1 MSKPLRAI
9 RPTDAGRAAQP
20 RFPAADVLWDA
31 LPLGISWLDEQ
42 GRVRAVNAEAARLL
56 GRRVDDCLGQPI
68 QCLLGVNDL
77 LAVGSTGPVA
87 LSDAVQQ
94 RQPAWNPRQ
103 ELVRADGVPW
113 VIEWTWMPLRGEAD
127 GGLFSFRDL
136 TTDRESEQ
144 DRDRLAALADESP
157 YPVVELDQA
166 GHLLYANPAMTSLC
180 MAHGHDSQGVSTVL
194 PPTVADIVTSCL
206 ENGGTVKDWEVTV
219 QGATISWTFCPV
231 PRHQTVRGYAVDL
244 TQVRLAQR
252 QLQTTNR
259 KLEETNRELDA
270 ALNRANEAARA
281 KSNFLATI
289 SHELRTPMNGVIGMI
304 GLLQDTPLTEEQRS
318 YADTV
323 KQCGEALLAIINDI
337 LDCTKIEAGK
347 LELETLDFNVR
358 IAVEDVLA
366 QFAERAQT
374 KGLEITG
381 LVHAAVPSGVRGDPG
396 RLRQILTNFVGN
408 AIKFTNQGEVTL
420 QAFLEA
426 EEDRAVVVR
435 FEVTDTG
442 IGITPE
448 VQARLF
454 TPFVQADSSTT
465 RRYGGT
471 GLGLAICKQLA
482 ELMGGGVGVRSE
494 PGRGSTFWCIVRLGK
509 QTHPIPAIAPSV
521 DLKGRR
527 ILIVDDNESNRTILH
542 HLASGW
548 GMEDAVAED
557 AATALALVERK
568 AAEGSRYDVAV
579 LDMMM
584 PGKDGLEL
592 ARELRAHPAGADV
605 PLVLLTSLVQPGHA
619 EQARQAGITAYLPKP
634 VRHDQLQQCLRTVL
648 GLRTEPSGLREEM
661 DGSAVPSVSFITRHT
676 LPEGGPRLRILVAED
691 NLINQ
696 KLAVRMVE
704 RLGYQADV
712 VENGSQAIEALRRTS
727 YAAILM
733 DCQMPG
739 MDGYEATRRIRE
751 WEESHRSL
759 VSGQSLQ
766 ELPTSPDSLP
776 MTNDE
781 SPMTR
786 HHIPIIAVTANAMQ
800 GDRERCLAA
809 GMDDYLAKPVKS
821 QELETVLRR
830 WLPTSDSAMDVVAPA
845 SPMEPLAASGG
856 GGAGEDIFN
865 PAKLLRNVGG
875 DERLVRQ
882 LVELFQERGSLMM
895 EKITDAVEQ
904 DDAKRLEQAAHLLKG
919 TAGNLCAREVV
930 LAASRLEAYGRLGS
944 LSEAPVVLERL
955 KTAMTRL
962 MSSLETYRAH
972 ARTGRS

>member
-1 MSKPLRAI
+1 VSKPLRAI
-9 RPTDAGRAAQP
+9 RQSDADPPAQLRLP
-20 RFPAADVLWDA
+20 GVDVLWDA
-31 LPLGISWLDEQ
+31 LPLGVCWLDRQ
-42 GRVRAVNAEAARLL
+42 GRVRALNAEGARVL
-56 GRRVDDCLGQPI
+56 GRRRDDCLDQPI
-68 QCLLGVNDL
+68 ESLFG
-77 LAVGSTGPVA
+77 AGA
-87 LSDAVQQ
+87 LSVVDGTRRLPFGQVIT
-94 RQPAWNPRQ
+94 RRLRGSNPRQ
-103 ELVRADGVPW
+103 ELVRPDGSPW
-113 VIEWTWMPLRGEAD
+113 VIEWTLIPFPGGTE
-127 GGLFSFRDL
+127 GGLFTFRDL
-136 TTDRESEQ
+136 TYDRELEQ

-166 GHLLYANPAMTSLC
+166 GHLLYANPAMTALC
-180 MAHGHDSQGVSTVL
+180 VAHEYDSRGVSTVL
-194 PPTVADIVTSCL
+194 PSTVADIVSDCL
-206 ENGGTVKDWEVTV
+206 ASGSVVKDREVAV
-219 QGATISWTFCPV
+219 PGATLSWTFCPV
-231 PRHQTVRGYAVDL
+231 ARQRTVRAYAVDL
-244 TQVRLAQR
+244 TQVRAVQR
-252 QLQTTNR
+252 ELQTTNR
-259 KLEETNRELDA
+259 KLEQINRELDV
-270 ALNRANEAARA
+270 ALNSANEAARA

-304 GLLQDTPLTEEQRS
+304 GLLLDTPLSDEQRS

-323 KQCGEALLAIINDI
+323 KQCGEALLSIINDV

-358 IAVEDVLA
+358 VAVEDVLA

-381 LVHAAVPSGVRGDPG
+381 LVHAAVPSGVRGDPS

-426 EEDRAVVVR
+426 EQCRSVTVR

-442 IGITPE
+442 IGISPE
-448 VQARLF
+448 AQARLF

-494 PGRGSTFWCIVRLGK
+494 LGRGSTFWCTVRLEK
-509 QTHPIPAIAPSV
+509 QTQPGPAIVPSV

-548 GMEDAVAED
+548 GMEDEVAED
-557 AATALALVERK
+557 AAAALALVERE
-568 AAEGSRYDVAV
+568 AAKNLRYDVAV

-592 ARELRAHPAGADV
+592 ARELRAHPAGSDL
-605 PLVLLTSLVQPGHA
+605 PLVLLTSLVQRGHA
-619 EQARQAGITAYLPKP
+619 EQARQAGVTAYLPKP
-634 VRHDQLQQCLRTVL
+634 VRHDQLQQCLQTVL
-648 GLRTEPSGLREEM
+648 GLRTGPSGLPGTTDDM
-661 DGSAVPSVSFITRHT
+661 AAAPVSFITRHT
-676 LPEGGPRLRILVAED
+676 LTEGLPKLRILIAED

-696 KLAVRMVE
+696 KLVVRMVE

-712 VENGSQAIEALRRTS
+712 VENGSQALEALRRTS
-727 YAAILM
+727 YAAVLM

-751 WEESHRSL
+751 GESAAGERQGAIGDRSEL
-759 VSGQSLQ
+759 SSPTHSL
-766 ELPTSPDSLP
+766 LPIAHS
-776 MTNDE
+776 
-781 SPMTR
+781 
-786 HHIPIIAVTANAMQ
+786 HIPIIAVTANAMQ

-809 GMDDYLAKPVKS
+809 GMDDYLSKPVKS
-821 QELETVLRR
+821 HELDTVLRR
-830 WLPTSDSAMDVVAPA
+830 WLPVPA
-845 SPMEPLAASGG
+845 SVEPVDAPPPSSDLLAVAKTVGG
-856 GGAGEDIFN
+856 SSDDIFN

-875 DERLVRQ
+875 DDHLIRQ
-882 LVELFQERGSLMM
+882 LVDLFQQRGPAMVDRIG
-895 EKITDAVEQ
+895 EAVDQ
-904 DDAKRLEQAAHLLKG
+904 GDAKKLEQSAHLLKG

-944 LSEAPVVLERL
+944 LAEAPAVLDQL
-955 KTAMTRL
+955 KLAMTRL
-962 MSSLETYRAH
+962 TEVLETYIAQ
-972 ARTGRS
+972 AGTTRS